1 MTNKLD
7 LAHYSV
13 ECPYCSNEIELE
25 EDKHLALNSIVCSY
39 CNKKFDVLFECNITT
54 LIIEDTEAIRETEE
68 SLISEEINTIA
79 KRYI

>member
-1 MTNKLD
+1 MVNKLD

-39 CNKKFDVLFECNITT
+39 CNKEFDVLFECNITT
-54 LIIEDTEAIRETEE
+54 LITEDNDAIRETED
-68 SLISEEINTIA
+68 SLVREEIEAISR
-79 KRYI
+79 RYG

>member
-25 EDKHLALNSIVCSY
+25 EDKNVALHSVICSY
-39 CNKKFDVLFECNITT
+39 CNKEFDVLFECNITT
-54 LIIEDTEAIRETEE
+54 LITEDIEAIRETEE
-68 SLISEEINTIA
+68 SLITEELNAIA
-79 KRYI
+79 KRYT